1 MNFLSLASKGAFFVI
16 TLGVGESV
24 FMDITQQQQ
33 SFRIDPTLSLQLTQ
47 LLLEN
52 TSQVPQPN
60 PRIKQAGTVCWK
72 LPTKMSLFVNSRE
85 IWLCLDCLQF
95 CEIPHTCQLVQVC
108 LIRALR
114 SLLHIISPPPQKEW
128 VAHHPNWRPLS
139 CSRWADRV
147 ASSKQPEI
155 KRLWFCERGYTQS
168 QAGNW
173 GVIDHVL
180 FHRQV
185 MFHHRECSPVSDK
198 KRRPAPHSY
207 LKL

>member
-1 MNFLSLASKGAFFVI
+1 MNYLWLASKGAFFVI

-24 FMDITQQQQ
+24 VMDITQQQQ

-60 PRIKQAGTVCWK
+60 PKIKQAGTDCWK

-147 ASSKQPEI
+147 ASSKQPEHLDQNQETVI
-155 KRLWFCERGYTQS
+155 FTQS
-168 QAGNW
+168 QAGN
-173 GVIDHVL
+173 
-180 FHRQV
+180 
-185 MFHHRECSPVSDK
+185 
-198 KRRPAPHSY
+198 
-207 LKL
+207 

>member
-1 MNFLSLASKGAFFVI
+1 
-16 TLGVGESV
+16 
-24 FMDITQQQQ
+24 MDITQQQQ
-33 SFRIDPTLSLQLTQ
+33 SLRIDPTLSLQLTQ

-60 PRIKQAGTVCWK
+60 PKIKQAGTVCWK

-128 VAHHPNWRPLS
+128 VAHHPNWRPLG

-147 ASSKQPEI
+147 ASSKQPEHLDQNQETVILRWKGLPNHKQATEESSTMFCSTGKLCSTTGNVPRSLI
-155 KRLWFCERGYTQS
+155 KN
-168 QAGNW
+168 AG
-173 GVIDHVL
+173 
-180 FHRQV
+180 Q
-185 MFHHRECSPVSDK
+185 
-198 KRRPAPHSY
+198 RRIRI
-207 LKL
+207 